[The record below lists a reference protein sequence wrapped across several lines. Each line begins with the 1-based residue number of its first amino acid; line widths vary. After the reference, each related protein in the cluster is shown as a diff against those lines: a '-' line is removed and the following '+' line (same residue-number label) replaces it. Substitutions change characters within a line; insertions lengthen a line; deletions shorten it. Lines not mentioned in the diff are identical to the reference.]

1 MRYHLPTLDK
11 KLAKLFAWY
20 TSNYLV
26 DYYPIFIAFPILLTT
41 ILGISFIWINELT
54 LLDARKLYTPTS
66 APAWKEEKIMRELWP
81 IRFNEFLPERTFEWN
96 RFLYVVIHGRKYP
109 NGTFPNILNDSYLNE
124 IELLEKSIA
133 ENVSCV
139 MKDEWLTNV
148 TANFGSKFY
157 FQNLC
162 LNWYG
167 ECYRQ
172 TNLIK
177 LLQNRYEL
185 EKHGITI
192 TYPRANTNGTPLYL
206 AYNIGGVQVDENDT
220 VKSVKG
226 MRLWYFLRFDQPQ
239 IDEMAI
245 AWEDAAAKFITDNFA
260 NNNSLIEI
268 HIQHSRTIDLGLTR
282 NANRL
287 KPYFIV
293 TIVVLILV
301 STLNSMEWKFC
312 NDDGKIFV
320 QIDWLRSKPMLA
332 ICGVLSST
340 LAIISGIGL
349 LLWFGMFFAEITLI
363 APFLVLSIGVDDM
376 FITVGAW
383 HDAEKIYP
391 GNDYASLKA
400 RMINTLSESAVAIF
414 ITSFTDV
421 LSFAIGCFTDI
432 IAVRGFCAMTSACM
446 FFTFFYQITFF
457 AAMLVISDKIQM
469 IERNNCIPCLKIA
482 DHIDN
487 SMKVWNFT
495 EKNAIGNENN
505 KKLENTKC
513 YDKEIITSDNHKS
526 YRSGNAYTEIL
537 PAKTKGSKKLSSKA
551 MSGMR
556 LFFRNIYVPI
566 LLDKR
571 TKCIV
576 LLLFIIYF
584 ILAIH
589 GIMGMKQGL
598 DYDKLLIETDPIVR
612 TIAVEL
618 ELFHGGDQINIAIVK
633 APDMTKPMN
642 RKRVDQMVHEFEHMI
657 FGIGPKATQLWT
669 REYQK
674 YANITGA
681 YLYNDHQSWVQ
692 GVYQW
697 SQLFAFYKLWAQD
710 FVWENENDPQNLRM
724 KSFRFRIGL
733 SALNNPSDLIIES
746 RTLREIASKYSDME
760 IYTYEYSRMIAD
772 QLNII
777 LPNTLLN
784 DSIAIIVL
792 VIISLLF
799 IPNPICTFWIF
810 IAIITIDIGVI
821 GFLSLWNVK
830 LDPISMITLIMAI
843 GFSIEYCAHITY
855 AFVSNPNKVTPFERC
870 IEAMEKLAFP
880 IIYGS
885 MSTIFGV
892 TILAFINS
900 YMILVFFKTI
910 FLVII
915 IGVFHA
921 LILLPIILSITAPI
935 IDQITQKF
943 CGLVENLNEKDTH
956 TSIPEIVNNIH

>member
-1 MRYHLPTLDK
+1 M
-11 KLAKLFAWY
+11 
-20 TSNYLV
+20 
-26 DYYPIFIAFPILLTT
+26 
-41 ILGISFIWINELT
+41 IST
-54 LLDARKLYTPTS
+54 
-66 APAWKEEKIMRELWP
+66 
-81 IRFNEFLPERTFEWN
+81 
-96 RFLYVVIHGRKYP
+96 
-109 NGTFPNILNDSYLNE
+109 
-124 IELLEKSIA
+124 
-133 ENVSCV
+133 
-139 MKDEWLTNV
+139 
-148 TANFGSKFY
+148 
-157 FQNLC
+157 
-162 LNWYG
+162 
-167 ECYRQ
+167 
-172 TNLIK
+172 
-177 LLQNRYEL
+177 
-185 EKHGITI
+185 
-192 TYPRANTNGTPLYL
+192 
-206 AYNIGGVQVDENDT
+206 
-220 VKSVKG
+220 
-226 MRLWYFLRFDQPQ
+226 
-239 IDEMAI
+239 
-245 AWEDAAAKFITDNFA
+245 
-260 NNNSLIEI
+260 
-268 HIQHSRTIDLGLTR
+268 
-282 NANRL
+282 
-287 KPYFIV
+287 
-293 TIVVLILV
+293 
-301 STLNSMEWKFC
+301 
-312 NDDGKIFV
+312 
-320 QIDWLRSKPMLA
+320 
-332 ICGVLSST
+332 
-340 LAIISGIGL
+340 
-349 LLWFGMFFAEITLI
+349 
-363 APFLVLSIGVDDM
+363 IGVDDM

-446 FFTFFYQITFF
+446 FFTFFYQVTFF
-457 AAMLVISDKIQM
+457 AAMMVISDKM
-469 IERNNCIPCLKIA
+469 RMTKRNNCIPCLKIT
-482 DHIDN
+482 DQIDN
-487 SMKVWNFT
+487 PMNKFERNVWNFT

-505 KKLENTKC
+505 KKLKNAKC

-537 PAKTKGSKKLSSKA
+537 SEKTTKGSKKLSSNA
-551 MSGMR
+551 MSGMK

-576 LLLFIIYF
+576 LLIFIIYF

-589 GIMGMKQGL
+589 GIMGMEQGL
-598 DYDKLLIETDPIVR
+598 DYDKLLIQTDPIVR
-612 TIAVEL
+612 TIAIEL

-642 RKRVDQMVHEFEHMI
+642 RKRVDQMVHDFEHMI

-681 YLYNDHQSWVQ
+681 YLHNDHQSWVQ

-697 SQLFAFYKLWAQD
+697 SQLFAFYKLWLVNQKAQD

-733 SALNNPSDLIIES
+733 SALNSPSDLIMES
-746 RTLREIASKYSDME
+746 RTLRKIASKYSDME
-760 IYTYEYSRMIAD
+760 VYTYEYSRMIAD

-792 VIISLLF
+792 VITALLF

-821 GFLSLWNVK
+821 GFLSLWSVK

-855 AFVSNPNKVTPFERC
+855 AFVSNPNNVTPFERC

-900 YMILVFFKTI
+900 YMILKTNNT
-910 FLVII
+910 
-915 IGVFHA
+915 
-921 LILLPIILSITAPI
+921 PSNPNT
-935 IDQITQKF
+935 T
-943 CGLVENLNEKDTH
+943 E
-956 TSIPEIVNNIH
+956 TSEMRKNT

>member
-312 NDDGKIFV
+312 NENGKIFV

-446 FFTFFYQITFF
+446 FFTFFYQ
-457 AAMLVISDKIQM
+457 
-469 IERNNCIPCLKIA
+469 
-482 DHIDN
+482 
-487 SMKVWNFT
+487 
-495 EKNAIGNENN
+495 
-505 KKLENTKC
+505 
-513 YDKEIITSDNHKS
+513 
-526 YRSGNAYTEIL
+526 
-537 PAKTKGSKKLSSKA
+537 
-551 MSGMR
+551 
-556 LFFRNIYVPI
+556 
-566 LLDKR
+566 
-571 TKCIV
+571 
-576 LLLFIIYF
+576 
-584 ILAIH
+584 LAIH